1 MILTESIAIGL
12 VLGFLF
18 YEWIG
23 FLPGGLVVPGYL
35 ALYWDRPFMIVSTI
49 IMSLLTYGFVRLLS
63 RVTILYSRRRFLL
76 MVITGFVFQWLFEL
90 LVVRT
95 SVINIE
101 IDTIGYIIPGLIAN
115 EMDRQRII
123 PTISLLM
130 ILSAMVRLILIVLG
144 DLRAW

>member
-35 ALYWDRPFMIVSTI
+35 ALYWDRPFMIISTI
-49 IMSLLTYGFVRLLS
+49 IMSLLTYGFVHLLS

-95 SVINIE
+95 SIINIE
-101 IDTIGYIIPGLIAN
+101 IDTIGYIIPGLMAN
-115 EMDRQRII
+115 EMDRQRIV
-123 PTISLLM
+123 PTVSLVI
-130 ILSAMVRLILIVLG
+130 ILSAMVRLILIVFGL
-144 DLRAW
+144 LRRW

>member
-35 ALYWDRPFMIVSTI
+35 ALYWDRPFVIASTLMI
-49 IMSLLTYGFVRLLS
+49 SLLTYGFVRLLS

-95 SVINIE
+95 SIINIE
-101 IDTIGYIIPGLIAN
+101 IDTIGYIIPGLMAN
-115 EMDRQRII
+115 EMNRQRIV
-123 PTISLLM
+123 PTVSLVI

-144 DLRAW
+144 LLRRW

>member
-49 IMSLLTYGFVRLLS
+49 VISMLTYGFVRLLS
-63 RVTILYSRRRFLL
+63 KVTILYSRRRFLL

-115 EMDRQRII
+115 EMDRQSIV
-123 PTISLLM
+123 PTIALV
-130 ILSAMVRLILIVLG
+130 IVLSVIVRLILIVLG
-144 DLRAW
+144 YRGTW

>member
-1 MILTESIAIGL
+1 
-12 VLGFLF
+12 
-18 YEWIG
+18 
-23 FLPGGLVVPGYL
+23 
-35 ALYWDRPFMIVSTI
+35 
-49 IMSLLTYGFVRLLS
+49 
-63 RVTILYSRRRFLL
+63 

-90 LVVRT
+90 LVIRT

-115 EMDRQRII
+115 EMDRQRIV